1 MNVSAGQ
8 TFVVIYKNNYNIQ
21 GQYHVLQMAQGY
33 IMAKA
38 ISNCVVTSDYQ
49 VIAWD

>member
-1 MNVSAGQ
+1 MNVNAGQ
-8 TFVVIYKNNYNIQ
+8 TFIIRYKNNYNIQ
-21 GQYHVLQMAQGY
+21 GQYQIIYQAQGY